1 MIQKIGIISDTH
13 GLVRTEVINIL
24 KRCDLIIHAGDMGK
38 PEIIC
43 TLKEIAPVVAV
54 RGNVDKG
61 DWAEKLPETEVVELS
76 KIYIYVIHDIK
87 KLDLN
92 PKTAGFNIVIYGH
105 SHKPKKEIVDG
116 ILYLNPGSAGP
127 KRFNLPISM
136 ALMEISNDI
145 NVSFINLE

>member
-1 MIQKIGIISDTH
+1 MFKKIGIISDTH
-13 GLVRTEVINIL
+13 GLVRTEIIKML
-24 KRCDLIIHAGDMGK
+24 KGCNLIIHAGDIGK
-38 PEIIC
+38 AEVLYA
-43 TLKEIAPVVAV
+43 LKEIAPVVVV

-76 KIYIYVIHDIK
+76 KIYIYVIHNIR

-92 PKTAGFNIVIYGH
+92 PKSAGFHIVIYGH

-116 ILYLNPGSAGP
+116 VLYLNPGSAGP